1 MRVLLQRVFHVRGP
15 EDIQQVVRLARANGV
30 QVSCR
35 GTQHT
40 MGGHT
45 IATGGYVIDCKNLR
59 QLSFDPSTGVCVTGP
74 GNTWADLIKM
84 LNEYGFSPRTMQS
97 YCTFSV
103 GGSIAVGA
111 HGITTD
117 FPVSESVLSCKI
129 VDAEGNLRELKQ
141 GDEEIKYVC
150 GGYGLFGIIY
160 EVVMKV
166 DSNHHLSMDM
176 LDCDLASFPQL
187 FDAVVKDPQV
197 DIKLARLDVTNLDKL
212 TIFVFRNA
220 CVSNV
225 RTVSALPTKPR
236 EMTTK
241 TRLMYKWLAPS
252 MQQVRG
258 IIESVSG
265 SAVDWVDA
273 NERNLLMYESAQP
286 LVDLYSPILD
296 IDDTFVLQEY
306 FVPKSQ
312 ISQWVSGARAYYSR
326 ALQSERVTI
335 LNTTIRVVEKDVWS
349 ALPYAPHAEGSAA
362 FVLYWR
368 IERNATADA
377 ELAGFHR
384 DFAALTV
391 SLGGRFYLPY
401 RHHYSQ
407 TELLQ
412 AYPEFPEWVAAKQK
426 RDPEC
431 LFSNEWFEHY
441 GMPFWSGGGK
451 KPHPSPV
458 AAVHAWDDGDMKT
471 GYTLP
476 IVSERHRHSMQK
488 RFTNAFRD
496 EFLVNIFILQDNVT
510 LSAKAAKVA
519 QAVMRARMQ
528 DLDDQVAYVTL
539 RRMLEKD
546 HHQVRRGRWRRRHGH
561 GAGEANA
568 CAET

>member
-1 MRVLLQRVFHVRGP
+1 M
-15 EDIQQVVRLARANGV
+15 
-30 QVSCR
+30 C
-35 GTQHT
+35 
-40 MGGHT
+40 
-45 IATGGYVIDCKNLR
+45 
-59 QLSFDPSTGVCVTGP
+59 
-74 GNTWADLIKM
+74 
-84 LNEYGFSPRTMQS
+84 
-97 YCTFSV
+97 
-103 GGSIAVGA
+103 
-111 HGITTD
+111 
-117 FPVSESVLSCKI
+117 
-129 VDAEGNLRELKQ
+129 
-141 GDEEIKYVC
+141 
-150 GGYGLFGIIY
+150 
-160 EVVMKV
+160 
-166 DSNHHLSMDM
+166 
-176 LDCDLASFPQL
+176 
-187 FDAVVKDPQV
+187 
-197 DIKLARLDVTNLDKL
+197 
-212 TIFVFRNA
+212 
-220 CVSNV
+220 
-225 RTVSALPTKPR
+225 
-236 EMTTK
+236 
-241 TRLMYKWLAPS
+241 
-252 MQQVRG
+252 
-258 IIESVSG
+258 
-265 SAVDWVDA
+265 
-273 NERNLLMYESAQP
+273 ESAQP

-312 ISQWVSGARAYYSR
+312 ISQWVSGVRAYYSR
-326 ALQSERVTI
+326 ALESERVTI

-349 ALPYAPHAEGSAA
+349 ALPFTPHAEGSDA

-377 ELAGFHR
+377 KLAEFHR

-391 SLGGRFYLPY
+391 SLAALFYLPN
-401 RHHYSQ
+401 RNHYSQ

-412 AYPEFPEWVAAKQK
+412 AYPEFPAWVAAKQK

-431 LFSNEWFEHY
+431 IFSNEWFQHY
-441 GMPFWSGGGK
+441 GMPFWSGGGNN
-451 KPHPSPV
+451 PPPSLVTP
-458 AAVHAWDDGDMKT
+458 AVHAWDDGDMKT